1 MAARTCQILRSHT
14 LHVCS
19 RRGGG
24 EPKAKGEKDRRVLAS
39 LEFQRLVE
47 MGPPAGTA

>member
-1 MAARTCQILRSHT
+1 MHM
-14 LHVCS
+14 
-19 RRGGG
+19 RRGGAAG
-24 EPKAKGEKDRRVLAS
+24 DPKAKGEKDRRVLAS